1 MSTSDFNKVL
11 IKDDLIANLTDSI
24 NYAVVQ
30 GGQNITS
37 ARYPCPALSSSSQV
51 FSIQVPSENTIIDRE
66 VMWHSKVEFTMKGTP
81 ANAAYLVDY
90 GGSEAFAPFP
100 MNQMISTMSATIN
113 NNTMSMSVQDILP
126 SILRLH
132 DKRQLSRYNGLTPT
146 QFDMYKNYS
155 DAATSMNNPLGDF
168 SNVADNDLYPRGA
181 FRIISINGNTA
192 GDGNPKEVKI
202 VVEFTEPLMLS
213 PFLFANP
220 ESNNQGMYGIQTLGF
235 NFNFDSQCKRV
246 FRSTRDKITSVS
258 ANFQSSELI
267 FKYVSPHA
275 SDLLPARN
283 VLPFYQLEKYLTP
296 NLAPIT
302 AGASATLTSATLQLN
317 SIPDRLIISAR
328 KRMTSQT
335 FNDTDSFLVIKSIK
349 VDFNNSSGLCSSF
362 TPQDLFKCSVRNGSN
377 QSWSEFSGYGNKKTN
392 DGSNGQIPLSGS
404 LVILEF
410 GLDVELHENYLSQGS
425 LGSYQLR
432 IVVDVENQDGVAVDA
447 ELCVVTMNSG
457 LMTLERGSCSTYV
470 GVLTKSD
477 VLETAGMEPYSRSDV
492 TRLVGGGATSDKV
505 TKIAK
510 LVAPLAKAALASSD
524 NKYAQLASKGIGALG
539 YGMSAGNHGI
549 EKRIKK

>member
-1 MSTSDFNKVL
+1 
-11 IKDDLIANLTDSI
+11 
-24 NYAVVQ
+24 
-30 GGQNITS
+30 
-37 ARYPCPALSSSSQV
+37 
-51 FSIQVPSENTIIDRE
+51 
-66 VMWHSKVEFTMKGTP
+66 
-81 ANAAYLVDY
+81 
-90 GGSEAFAPFP
+90 
-100 MNQMISTMSATIN
+100 
-113 NNTMSMSVQDILP
+113 
-126 SILRLH
+126 
-132 DKRQLSRYNGLTPT
+132 
-146 QFDMYKNYS
+146 
-155 DAATSMNNPLGDF
+155 
-168 SNVADNDLYPRGA
+168 
-181 FRIISINGNTA
+181 
-192 GDGNPKEVKI
+192 
-202 VVEFTEPLMLS
+202 
-213 PFLFANP
+213 
-220 ESNNQGMYGIQTLGF
+220 
-235 NFNFDSQCKRV
+235 
-246 FRSTRDKITSVS
+246 
-258 ANFQSSELI
+258 
-267 FKYVSPHA
+267 
-275 SDLLPARN
+275 
-283 VLPFYQLEKYLTP
+283 
-296 NLAPIT
+296 
-302 AGASATLTSATLQLN
+302 
-317 SIPDRLIISAR
+317 
-328 KRMTSQT
+328 MTSQT

-362 TPQDLFKCSVRNGSN
+362 TPQDLFKASVRNGSN

-404 LVILEF
+404 LVIWEF

-477 VLETAGMEPYSRSDV
+477 VLETAGIEPYSRSDV

-539 YGMSAGNHGI
+539 FGMSAGNHGI